1 MQFPLQKVGDGG
13 SFQQAGF
20 SYTNYEKLTGREA
33 MGKLQGADMVT
44 ILINLFIKNK
54 EDVKDP
60 KVRQQ
65 YGMICGTVGIV
76 LNVLLFLGKF
86 LAGAVSH
93 SISITAD
100 AFNNLSDAG
109 SSCVTLVGFKMAGAK
124 PDVGHP
130 FGHGRIEY
138 IAGLIVS
145 GAILLMA
152 VELVRTSVEK
162 ALHPEPVEF
171 KALTAVVLLVSILVK
186 VYMAYYNY
194 RIGKKLG
201 SAAMRATATDSLS
214 DTCATT
220 VVLLSAIVGEVF
232 GIQIDGFCG
241 ILVGLFIFYAGV
253 SAAKETLDPLLGQA
267 PEETLVL
274 QIEEIVLSHQEVRG
288 IHDLLVH
295 DYGPGRLMISLHAE
309 VPAEG
314 DILEL
319 HDVIDNIE
327 VELRRKLNC
336 DAVIHMDPVVTED
349 KHILYLKQKVGEII
363 QGIDPVI
370 SMHDFRVVAGPTHT
384 NLIFDIVVPYEYRLS
399 DEALVGQI
407 QGRVA
412 KDLGEGHFVVI
423 QVDKAYCK

>member
-1 MQFPLQKVGDGG
+1 M
-13 SFQQAGF
+13 
-20 SYTNYEKLTGREA
+20 GR
-33 MGKLQGADMVT
+33 LQGADMVT
-44 ILINLFIKNK
+44 ILINLLIQNK
-54 EDVKDP
+54 EDVKNP

-65 YGMICGTVGIV
+65 YGMICGLVGIA
-76 LNVLLFLGKF
+76 LNILLFVGKF
-86 LAGAVSH
+86 AAGAISH

-152 VELVRTSVEK
+152 VELVRTSIDKV
-162 ALHPEPVEF
+162 LHPQPVEF
-171 KALTAVVLLVSILVK
+171 KALTAVVLLASILVK
-186 VYMAYYNY
+186 IYMAYYNY
-194 RIGKKLG
+194 RIGKKLS
-201 SAAMRATATDSLS
+201 SAAMRATATDSLG

-220 VVLLSAIVGEVF
+220 VVLASAIIGEAF
-232 GIQIDGFCG
+232 HIQIDGYCG

-267 PEETLVL
+267 PEETLVR
-274 QIEEIVLSHQEVRG
+274 QIEEIVLSHEEICG

-319 HDVIDNIE
+319 HDVIDNTE

-349 KHILYLKQKVGEII
+349 KHILYLKENIEEII
-363 QGIDPVI
+363 KKIDPVI

-384 NLIFDIVVPYEYRLS
+384 NLIFDIVVPYDYRIS
-399 DEALVGQI
+399 DEGLVGQI
-407 QGRVA
+407 QECAA
-412 KDLGEGHFVVI
+412 KKLGEGHFVVV

>member
-1 MQFPLQKVGDGG
+1 
-13 SFQQAGF
+13 
-20 SYTNYEKLTGREA
+20 

-44 ILINLFIKNK
+44 ILINLLIQNK
-54 EDVKDP
+54 EDVKNP

-65 YGMICGTVGIV
+65 YGMICGLVGIA
-76 LNVLLFLGKF
+76 LNILLFVGKF
-86 LAGAVSH
+86 LAGAISH

-152 VELVRTSVEK
+152 VELVRTSIDKV
-162 ALHPEPVEF
+162 LHPQPVEF

-220 VVLLSAIVGEVF
+220 VVLASAIIGEAF
-232 GIQIDGFCG
+232 HIQIDGYCG

-267 PEETLVL
+267 PEETLVR
-274 QIEEIVLSHQEVRG
+274 QIEEIVLSHEEICG

-319 HDVIDNIE
+319 HDVIDNTE

-349 KHILYLKQKVGEII
+349 KHILYLKENIEEII
-363 QGIDPVI
+363 KKIDPVI
-370 SMHDFRVVAGPTHT
+370 SMHDFRLAQP
-384 NLIFDIVVPYEYRLS
+384 I
-399 DEALVGQI
+399 QI
-407 QGRVA
+407 
-412 KDLGEGHFVVI
+412 
-423 QVDKAYCK
+423 

>member
-1 MQFPLQKVGDGG
+1 M
-13 SFQQAGF
+13 
-20 SYTNYEKLTGREA
+20 GR
-33 MGKLQGADMVT
+33 LQGADMVT
-44 ILINLFIKNK
+44 ILINLLIQNK
-54 EDVKDP
+54 EDVKNP

-65 YGMICGTVGIV
+65 YGMICGLVGIA
-76 LNVLLFLGKF
+76 LNILLFVGKF
-86 LAGAVSH
+86 AAGAISH

-152 VELVRTSVEK
+152 VELVRTSIDKV
-162 ALHPEPVEF
+162 LHPQPVEF
-171 KALTAVVLLVSILVK
+171 KALTAVVLLASILVK
-186 VYMAYYNY
+186 IYMAYYNY
-194 RIGKKLG
+194 RIGKKLS
-201 SAAMRATATDSLS
+201 SAAMRATATDSLG

-220 VVLLSAIVGEVF
+220 VVLASAIIGEAF
-232 GIQIDGFCG
+232 HIQIDGYCG

-267 PEETLVL
+267 PEETLVR
-274 QIEEIVLSHQEVRG
+274 QIEEIVLSHEEICG

-319 HDVIDNIE
+319 HDVIDNTE

-349 KHILYLKQKVGEII
+349 KHILYLKENIEEII
-363 QGIDPVI
+363 KKIDPVI

-384 NLIFDIVVPYEYRLS
+384 NLIFDIVVPYDYRIS
-399 DEALVGQI
+399 DEGLVGQI
-407 QGRVA
+407 QECAA
-412 KDLGEGHFVVI
+412 KKLGEGHFVVLH
-423 QVDKAYCK
+423 VLFN

>member
-1 MQFPLQKVGDGG
+1 
-13 SFQQAGF
+13 
-20 SYTNYEKLTGREA
+20 
-33 MGKLQGADMVT
+33 MVT
-44 ILINLFIKNK
+44 ILINLLIQNK
-54 EDVKDP
+54 EDVKNP

-65 YGMICGTVGIV
+65 YGMICGLVGIA
-76 LNVLLFLGKF
+76 LNILLFVGKF
-86 LAGAVSH
+86 AAGAISH

-152 VELVRTSVEK
+152 VELVRTSIDKV
-162 ALHPEPVEF
+162 LHPQPVEF
-171 KALTAVVLLVSILVK
+171 KALTAVVLLASILVK
-186 VYMAYYNY
+186 IYMAYYNY
-194 RIGKKLG
+194 RIGKKLS

-220 VVLLSAIVGEVF
+220 VVLASAIIGEAF
-232 GIQIDGFCG
+232 HIQIDGYCG

-267 PEETLVL
+267 PEETLVR
-274 QIEEIVLSHQEVRG
+274 QIEEIVLSHEEICG

-319 HDVIDNIE
+319 HDVIDNTE

-349 KHILYLKQKVGEII
+349 KHILYLKENIEEII
-363 QGIDPVI
+363 KKIDPVI

-384 NLIFDIVVPYEYRLS
+384 NLIFDIVVPYDYRIS
-399 DEALVGQI
+399 DEGLVGQI
-407 QGRVA
+407 QECAA
-412 KDLGEGHFVVI
+412 KKLGEGHFVVV

>member
-1 MQFPLQKVGDGG
+1 
-13 SFQQAGF
+13 
-20 SYTNYEKLTGREA
+20 

-44 ILINLFIKNK
+44 ILINLLIQNK
-54 EDVKDP
+54 EDVKNP

-65 YGMICGTVGIV
+65 YGMICGLVGIV
-76 LNVLLFLGKF
+76 LNILLFVGKF
-86 LAGAVSH
+86 LAGAISH

-152 VELVRTSVEK
+152 VELVRTSIDKV
-162 ALHPEPVEF
+162 LHPQPVEF

-220 VVLLSAIVGEVF
+220 VVLASAIIGEAF
-232 GIQIDGFCG
+232 HIQIDGYCG

-267 PEETLVL
+267 PEETLVR
-274 QIEEIVLSHQEVRG
+274 QIEEIVLSHEEICG

-319 HDVIDNIE
+319 HDVIDNTE

-349 KHILYLKQKVGEII
+349 KHILYLKENIEEII
-363 QGIDPVI
+363 KKIDPVI

-384 NLIFDIVVPYEYRLS
+384 NLIFDIVVPYDYRIS
-399 DEALVGQI
+399 DEGLVGQI
-407 QGRVA
+407 QECAA
-412 KDLGEGHFVVI
+412 KKLGEGHFVVV